1 MTRNGAIAARFAQAV
16 TRRLAPHTGIT
27 QKMLARQAGGMSDD
41 TLARYLADAS
51 TIPAAAVQA
60 CDAAFHHFKLPPGFL
75 QEVMGGGA
83 GEGPPT
89 GGSAPVRLW
98 GQQAGADL
106 CFVATHEGSLHS
118 APLGP
123 GAAVRQYVG
132 LPAQSRADC
141 VSLGLD
147 QLGWVFAGLA
157 QDCIA
162 LRFNTDLVAP
172 RAADRAAAWLS
183 LQGGARVE
191 MLGETMPRA
200 EAMTRLAAVAARR
213 RAEASRRLLR
223 IEGVTAPAV
232 PEGVDLAVE
241 GVSPWETPSED
252 FYLIDTTFIKPT
264 IEPAEWSIRIHGMV
278 ERELTLTYR
287 DLVAREI
294 TQDWIT
300 LSCVSNPVGG
310 DLVGNAWWSGVRLAT
325 ILAEAG
331 PHPDADAVLQTSED
345 GWTCGTPLAPLMDGR
360 NAMLAVAMNG
370 EPLPIE
376 HGFPVRTIVPGLYGY
391 VSATKW
397 VVDLEVT
404 TFDRFTAYWTEKG
417 WGERGPVKIASRIDV
432 PRSGDDLPAGE
443 VLCAGVAWF
452 QHSGISAVQ
461 VQVDGGSWED
471 AELATVASTDT
482 WVQWR
487 RVVSLDEGEHQLR
500 VRAVD
505 RDGNPQ
511 TGVVADVLPDGAT
524 GWHTIDVTA
533 KA

>member
-213 RAEASRRLLR
+213 RAEECPTGWTSSALADPASLSLADQDLWRAWHEAAALR
-223 IEGVTAPAV
+223 IPLLELAGRTGVTHRSALFLLEAGDAINAHLGAAMRVSPEVIGRSIHARLDQGYAEMVLHDLEAVALRPDQVHLHRITRAAGGSYTRMSLARRTGEARAQVMTVAIRIDAPA
-232 PEGVDLAVE
+232 
-241 GVSPWETPSED
+241 
-252 FYLIDTTFIKPT
+252 
-264 IEPAEWSIRIHGMV
+264 
-278 ERELTLTYR
+278 
-287 DLVAREI
+287 DLV
-294 TQDWIT
+294 
-300 LSCVSNPVGG
+300 
-310 DLVGNAWWSGVRLAT
+310 
-325 ILAEAG
+325 
-331 PHPDADAVLQTSED
+331 
-345 GWTCGTPLAPLMDGR
+345 
-360 NAMLAVAMNG
+360 
-370 EPLPIE
+370 
-376 HGFPVRTIVPGLYGY
+376 
-391 VSATKW
+391 
-397 VVDLEVT
+397 
-404 TFDRFTAYWTEKG
+404 
-417 WGERGPVKIASRIDV
+417 
-432 PRSGDDLPAGE
+432 
-443 VLCAGVAWF
+443 
-452 QHSGISAVQ
+452 
-461 VQVDGGSWED
+461 
-471 AELATVASTDT
+471 
-482 WVQWR
+482 
-487 RVVSLDEGEHQLR
+487 LR
-500 VRAVD
+500 
-505 RDGNPQ
+505 
-511 TGVVADVLPDGAT
+511 
-524 GWHTIDVTA
+524 
-533 KA
+533 